1 MRISTDRLP
10 DSFLVL
16 GLMSGTSLDGLDLA
30 LVRFSPAD
38 SGGIRYEMVDKGH
51 FEYPASISRQLDEA
65 MTYDKARL
73 RTLEN
78 AYSEIL
84 VRAIRRFLIDEGEHP
99 DIIASHGH
107 TVFHQPDEGITLQIG
122 DGNYIS
128 RELGI
133 PVVYDFR
140 TQDVLLGGQG
150 APLVPIGDALLFSAY
165 DYCLN
170 LGGISN
176 ISYQINDQRIAYDI
190 SPCNLLLNHFA
201 QKAGVPFDKGGEM
214 AASGQVIAPLLE
226 RWNALD
232 FYRQA
237 PPKSLGREWVEQHF
251 YDGDYKGYPIADLLR
266 TGVEHISLQIGRA
279 MEGSNTNVLITG
291 GGAYNDF
298 LVERIRKHTEAEV
311 ILPAAELIEYKE
323 ALIFALLGY
332 LRWHGIDNVLASVTG
347 AKHNHCAG
355 RIARPDESSTKNDE

>member
-16 GLMSGTSLDGLDLA
+16 GLMSGTSLDGLDMA

-38 SGGIRYEMVDKGH
+38 SGGVRYEMVDKGH

-73 RTLEN
+73 NTLEN
-78 AYSEIL
+78 AYSEL
-84 VRAIRRFLIDEGEHP
+84 MVHAIRQFLIDKGEHP

-122 DGNYIS
+122 DGIYIS

-176 ISYQINDQRIAYDI
+176 ISYQDNDQRIAYDI

-201 QKAGVPFDKGGEM
+201 QKLGLPYDKGGEI
-214 AASGQVIAPLLE
+214 ASRGHIIPPLLE
-226 RWNALD
+226 QWNALD

-251 YDGDYKGYPIADLLR
+251 YGREYKDYPIEDLLR
-266 TGVEHISLQIGRA
+266 TGVEHISLQIGLA
-279 MEGSNTNVLITG
+279 MDGGKKSVLITG

-298 LVERIRKHTEAEV
+298 LIDRIRQHTNV
-311 ILPAAELIEYKE
+311 RVVLPDNDLIEYKE

-332 LRWHGIDNVLASVTG
+332 LRWHEIDNVLASVTG
-347 AKHNHCAG
+347 ARHNHCAG
-355 RIARPDESSTKNDE
+355 RIALPNNM